1 MEQPSAAGE
10 PQQGAVA
17 PAPGWYPYPPEP
29 STQRY
34 WDGQAWALSQAE
46 KFDKRINSYLLLGYR
61 LESRTDTRAT
71 VVKGKRPNHVL
82 HLLLTVFTLGVWAIV
97 WIILSITMHEK
108 RIVIGPESG
117 PPMPSAPPAPPPPQ
131 TSPPQAA
138 PPQIESAQPESPEA
152 ERLVRLRDSGAIT
165 QEEFER
171 LEAKLAH

>member
-97 WIILSITMHEK
+97 WIILSIT
-108 RIVIGPESG
+108 
-117 PPMPSAPPAPPPPQ
+117 
-131 TSPPQAA
+131 SPPQAA